1 MKDSRLLYDTFN
13 IYYNRGIEALK
24 EKNYELA
31 RKNFLSASETLLK
44 LAKESTGELKVKRI
58 ARAEELVELASK
70 IEENI
75 KVEGKRSYSKVNFK
89 EKRDDSDDDSLE
101 FASNVTVIEND
112 DKTLD
117 ECLEELNSL
126 EGLARVKEQ
135 VQDLVNQIKVFKMR
149 KASSLEVPDI
159 SYHMVFLGNPGTG
172 KTTVARIMGGI
183 YKSLGILSKGQL
195 CEVSRSDLVAGYM
208 GQTAIKTKEVIQ
220 SKALGGVLFIDEA
233 YSLKQRDDD
242 SFGQEAIDTLNKLM
256 EDYRDDLVVIVA
268 GYEEN
273 MKTFIDSNPGL
284 KSRFKTF
291 IPFDDYSGDELFNI
305 MINLASSKGYKFNE
319 EAKNYVKAYLND
331 KNLNNFNGNARDV
344 RNLFEEIVNLQC
356 RRLANIKNASKETLM
371 TFISEDLPFRN
382 QIENID
388 LNKCLNHKD
397 NNLNNINK
405 TLKDEFKF
413 EWNDLPNVKFDDI
426 AGLDY
431 AKEIVKN
438 KVLLPL
444 KHPEAFDGYLR
455 KNGGGLFLYGP
466 PGTGKT
472 MIAAAIANEIGAKF
486 CSVKPSDLLNTGLG
500 NTEKAIKS
508 LFAQAR
514 SYPCSV
520 IYFDE
525 FDALAQ
531 KNTRST
537 QSKQLRSEL
546 LAQIQGIESYGK
558 ETGNILFLIASSN
571 KPYDVDSAFLRP
583 GRFGTPL
590 YVSLP
595 DEESRRYMIT
605 KRFKKIIELGL
616 VEVKDIDINLM
627 VERTNGFN
635 CSDISNLLDHIEEIS
650 AIRSIN
656 GTNKY
661 IDNLDC
667 LKALDEITSSV
678 QEEDIRKLE
687 EWKEINN

>member
-89 EKRDDSDDDSLE
+89 EKRDDSDDDNSLE

-273 MKTFIDSNPGL
+273 MKIMHDDEHKFLEYLESNKYVDVQEAL
-284 KSRFKTF
+284 K
-291 IPFDDYSGDELFNI
+291 
-305 MINLASSKGYKFNE
+305 
-319 EAKNYVKAYLND
+319 
-331 KNLNNFNGNARDV
+331 
-344 RNLFEEIVNLQC
+344 
-356 RRLANIKNASKETLM
+356 
-371 TFISEDLPFRN
+371 
-382 QIENID
+382 
-388 LNKCLNHKD
+388 HK
-397 NNLNNINK
+397 
-405 TLKDEFKF
+405 
-413 EWNDLPNVKFDDI
+413 NDL
-426 AGLDY
+426 
-431 AKEIVKN
+431 
-438 KVLLPL
+438 
-444 KHPEAFDGYLR
+444 
-455 KNGGGLFLYGP
+455 
-466 PGTGKT
+466 
-472 MIAAAIANEIGAKF
+472 
-486 CSVKPSDLLNTGLG
+486 
-500 NTEKAIKS
+500 
-508 LFAQAR
+508 
-514 SYPCSV
+514 
-520 IYFDE
+520 
-525 FDALAQ
+525 
-531 KNTRST
+531 
-537 QSKQLRSEL
+537 
-546 LAQIQGIESYGK
+546 
-558 ETGNILFLIASSN
+558 
-571 KPYDVDSAFLRP
+571 
-583 GRFGTPL
+583 
-590 YVSLP
+590 
-595 DEESRRYMIT
+595 
-605 KRFKKIIELGL
+605 FK
-616 VEVKDIDINLM
+616 
-627 VERTNGFN
+627 
-635 CSDISNLLDHIEEIS
+635 
-650 AIRSIN
+650 
-656 GTNKY
+656 
-661 IDNLDC
+661 
-667 LKALDEITSSV
+667 
-678 QEEDIRKLE
+678 
-687 EWKEINN
+687 